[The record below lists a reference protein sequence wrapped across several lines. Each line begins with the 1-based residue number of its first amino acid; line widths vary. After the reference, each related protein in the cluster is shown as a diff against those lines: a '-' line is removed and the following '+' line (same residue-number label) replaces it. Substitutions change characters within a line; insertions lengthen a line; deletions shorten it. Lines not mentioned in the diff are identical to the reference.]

1 MERIV
6 IVGAT
11 SVIAQETLRARLA
24 SSNAEVHLIGRDA
37 DRLDAVRADLAVRL
51 PSSSFTVEAFDLT
64 DIDAIA
70 AAATRLTE
78 ESAPEL
84 VLIAHGSLG
93 SQERAQED
101 LRLAHEQLTVT
112 GVSPALWMEAFAD
125 RMTRGTIAVIG
136 SVAGDRGRKS
146 NYLYGAAK
154 GLIERVAEGLQHRL
168 AGSQVHV
175 VLIKPGPTRTP
186 MTDHLAQVG
195 ARLADAHDV
204 GARVASAIAARR
216 RTVYAPAIWRPI
228 MLVVRSIPAP
238 IFNRLDL

>member
-11 SVIAQETLRARLA
+11 SVIAQETLRVRLEAAPAAVHLLGRDSARLEAVRDDLQIRFPA
-24 SSNAEVHLIGRDA
+24 SSFA
-37 DRLDAVRADLAVRL
+37 
-51 PSSSFTVEAFDLT
+51 VEALDLT
-64 DIDAIA
+64 EVDAIA
-70 AAATRLTE
+70 AATARLVA
-78 ESAPEL
+78 ESSPEL

-93 SQERAQED
+93 SQELAQQD
-101 LRLAHEQLTVT
+101 LRLAEEQLTVT

-125 RMTRGTIAVIG
+125 QMTRGTIAVIG

-154 GLIERVAEGLQHRL
+154 GMLERVAQGLQHRL

-204 GARVASAIAARR
+204 GARIAAAIAARK

-228 MLVVRSIPAP
+228 MAVVRSIPSP
-238 IFNRLDL
+238 IFDRLDL